1 MTCAL
6 LCLCL
11 GPLWRVCASWEA
23 AVAWSC
29 VCVYALCV
37 CVSCTKP
44 SSVLCRQTDTRDGR
58 SDAVAAVRNQQVRR
72 AEPCTPHLTPP
83 AHANT
88 VSCLAPMWST
98 SGACWVA
105 SVTAAQPNVAHHCGG
120 AAHPGQHTR
129 GARWKLPHSTHTHR
143 AEARPTYAQCPS
155 TPAAHARG
163 TFTHC

>member
-1 MTCAL
+1 MKLYLDQPCLLSPLCA
-6 LCLCL
+6 CL
-11 GPLWRVCASWEA
+11 
-23 AVAWSC
+23 
-29 VCVYALCV
+29 

-44 SSVLCRQTDTRDGR
+44 SHFLCRQTDTRDGR

-88 VSCLAPMWST
+88 VSCMTPMWST

-129 GARWKLPHSTHTHR
+129 VLLQDPRHQHSST
-143 AEARPTYAQCPS
+143 AFKYCRPPVCCGCRFQCS
-155 TPAAHARG
+155 QTNFCVTPCPLVTVIAI
-163 TFTHC
+163 T